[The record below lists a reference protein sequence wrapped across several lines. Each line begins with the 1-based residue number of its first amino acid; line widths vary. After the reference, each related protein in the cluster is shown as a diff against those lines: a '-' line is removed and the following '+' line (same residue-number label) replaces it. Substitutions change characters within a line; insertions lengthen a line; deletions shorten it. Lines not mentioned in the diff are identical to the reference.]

1 MNELQYSNNTDG
13 DIEMEHTFELFSIV
27 LILCCVGSG
36 LCSSINNKVNQYC
49 ETKRNSKLLD
59 DNFLSIE
66 DIESPTERECSVCLE
81 PLKNS
86 NELIQLLCGHIF
98 HKDCVYKWISE
109 KNTCPNCRKS
119 IIKR

>member
-1 MNELQYSNNTDG
+1 
-13 DIEMEHTFELFSIV
+13 MEKNPFIPDASAPHNISPGVAPELFIRLAKYLFSFLLKFTANILLSNWANV
-27 LILCCVGSG
+27 LKFVAEGSSY
-36 LCSSINNKVNQYC
+36 LP
-49 ETKRNSKLLD
+49 
-59 DNFLSIE
+59 IE

>member
-1 MNELQYSNNTDG
+1 MDELQYSNNTHA

-27 LILCCVGSG
+27 LLLCCIGSG
-36 LCSSINNKVNQYC
+36 LCKSFNDKVNQYC
-49 ETKRNSKLLD
+49 ETKRNSKLL
-59 DNFLSIE
+59 
-66 DIESPTERECSVCLE
+66 ECSVCLDS
-81 PLKNS
+81 LNNS
-86 NELIQLLCGHIF
+86 KESIQLFCGHKF